1 MNGSVE
7 DYNPGLWL
15 SLMPNESEITIW
27 TSLFSSHLRSGKPY
41 RTKLDEFWEISKD
54 NIFSQYNGERGGLK
68 AKLVKDYLKLSV
80 NPGGDLNFFF
90 TGGN

>member
-1 MNGSVE
+1 MNGLVE

-27 TSLFSSHLRSGKPY
+27 TSLFSSQLARVHLRSGKPY
-41 RTKLDEFWEISKD
+41 RTKLDQFWEISKD

-68 AKLVKDYLKLSV
+68 AKLVQGYLKL
-80 NPGGDLNFFF
+80 
-90 TGGN
+90 